1 MSINAVQFQPGMSM
15 SAFIQRYGTEAKCYR
30 ALYKWRWPQGFRC
43 PGCHGRARSR
53 FKRGT
58 TVYYQCRACRH
69 QTTLTAGT
77 LFEGTKLP
85 LRTWMLAIH
94 LLTATKTNLAA
105 LELMRHLGVNYKTAW
120 RVKHKVMQAMAEREE
135 SRRLNGFVQLDDAY
149 LGGERN
155 GGKPGRGSEN
165 KQAFVIAVK
174 QAFVIAVQTNEDHQ
188 HPSFAVIEPV
198 RSFDNASLEDWIAR
212 RLAPE
217 CEVYSDGLACFR
229 RLEDAGHAHTTLV
242 TGGGRAATEVPGAR
256 WVNVV
261 LGNLKRAI
269 SGTYHAIR
277 QAKYARRY
285 LAEAAYRF
293 NRRFHLR
300 QMLPRLA
307 TAMMRC
313 IPCPEPRLRAA
324 SNFHG

>member
-1 MSINAVQFQPGMSM
+1 MGINRVQFQPGLSI
-15 SAFIQRYGTEAKCYR
+15 SEFIHRYGTEAKCYR
-30 ALYKWRWPQGFRC
+30 ALYKWRWPEGFRC
-43 PGCHGRARSR
+43 PACAGRARSR
-53 FKRGT
+53 FRRGDAI
-58 TVYYQCRACRH
+58 YYQCRACRH

-85 LRTWMLAIH
+85 LRTWMLAMH
-94 LLTATKTNLAA
+94 LLTSTKTNLAA

-120 RVKHKVMQAMAEREE
+120 RLKHKVMQAMTERED
-135 SRRLNGFVQLDDAY
+135 SRKLQGFVQLDDAY

-165 KQAFVIAVK
+165 KQAFVIAV
-174 QAFVIAVQTNEDHQ
+174 QTDEHLER
-188 HPSFAVIEPV
+188 PTFAVIEPV
-198 RSFDNASLEDWIAR
+198 RSFDNASLNDWITR

-229 RLEDAGHAHTTLV
+229 RLEDAGHAHTTLD
-242 TGGGRAATEVPGAR
+242 TGGGRAATEVAGAR

-269 SGTYHAIR
+269 SGTYHAVK

-293 NRRFHLR
+293 NRRFRLR
-300 QMLPRLA
+300 ETLPRLA

-313 IPCPEPRLRAA
+313 KPCPEPRLRIA